1 MQNAVSVT
9 MEKFSVNNGNPFN
22 SMTMQASY
30 DLPKPQKCI
39 QGAPL
44 LELDAED
51 SHSSD
56 YTVLKTHLLSNTS
69 EI

>member
-22 SMTMQASY
+22 SMTIQASY
-30 DLPKPQKCI
+30 DLLKSQKCI

-51 SHSSD
+51 SPQFRLHS
-56 YTVLKTHLLSNTS
+56 VENTS
-69 EI
+69 SLKH